1 LGFFLPGDYVT
12 LYCSRRARKSQ
23 SLDPLNAGFDPS
35 CGRAMTRT
43 PSVNLKLK
51 VMRLQDSL
59 EKHEG
64 AKLTLIVIGLYA
76 AIVLITYLA
85 W

>member
-1 LGFFLPGDYVT
+1 MFYFVKTPAPTGNPDPPH
-12 LYCSRRARKSQ
+12 
-23 SLDPLNAGFDPS
+23 PLNSRFDPS

-43 PSVNLKLK
+43 PSVNSKLK
-51 VMRLQDSL
+51 VMRLQESL